1 MALPTKTVEI
11 GFDLS
16 SGGGPF
22 FTLDDPVA
30 GLLDNTNFTLGGTLF
45 YDVTSYV
52 VSIDSTRGRSR
63 ELDRYNAG
71 TLEVLFDNSTRV
83 FDPLNLS
90 SPYAG
95 QIVPHREI
103 RVKSNGSAV
112 FFGLIDDWNLNYNPG
127 GNNTAAAIASDGFTL
142 FAQQTLSAHTA
153 IPQLTGA
160 RINAVLSRP
169 EVNWDATNRNI
180 DTGTINLQG
189 DVVDEGVGALTYLQL
204 VETTES
210 GNLFIDKTGLMTFQ
224 DSLTGPSSA
233 GLVTL
238 TDDGTGIP
246 FSNVAVVYG
255 SELLYNR
262 VVITRDGGS
271 PQTAEDTDSQIAYGI
286 SSLNM
291 DGLLFNSDADA
302 LALADSLLGTYSE
315 PEYRFDSITVQMS
328 ELSTAQ
334 QNSLLA
340 LELTDQVLIK
350 FTPNNI
356 GSQIVKYGQ
365 ITGIDHRVGIF
376 VHEVT
381 FRFRT
386 LEYAE
391 FVLDDVVFGLLDT
404 GRLGN

>member
-1 MALPTKTVEI
+1 MGLPTKTVEI

-16 SGGGPF
+16 SAGGPF
-22 FTLDDPVA
+22 FTLDDPVQ
-30 GLLDNTNFTLGGTLF
+30 GVLDNTSFTLGGTLF
-45 YDVTSYV
+45 YDVTDYV
-52 VSIDSTRGRSR
+52 ININSNRGRSR
-63 ELDRYNAG
+63 ELDKYNAG
-71 TLEVLFDNSTRV
+71 GLEVVFDNSTRV
-83 FDPLNLS
+83 FDPLNS
-90 SPYAG
+90 ASPYAG

-112 FFGLIDDWNLNYNPG
+112 FYGLIDDWNLNYNPG
-127 GNNTAAAIASDGFTL
+127 GDNTAAAVASDGFTL
-142 FAQQTLSAHTA
+142 LAQQTLSAHTA

-160 RINAVLSRP
+160 RIVAILDRP
-169 EVNWDATNRNI
+169 EVNWDSTNRNI
-180 DTGTINLQG
+180 DTGTISLQG
-189 DVVDEGVGALTYLQL
+189 DVVDEGAGALTYLQV

-210 GNLFIDKTGLMTFQ
+210 GNFFIDKSGRITFQ
-224 DSLTGPSSA
+224 DTLTGPSSA
-233 GLVTL
+233 GLVVL

-262 VVITRDGGS
+262 IVITRAGGS
-271 PQTAEDTDSQIAYGI
+271 PKVAEDTDSQNSYGI

-291 DGLLFNSDADA
+291 DGLLFNSDTES
-302 LALADSLLGTYSE
+302 LALADALLGTYSE
-315 PEYRFDSITVQMS
+315 PEYRFDSITIQMS

-340 LELTDQVLIK
+340 LELTDQVKIK

-376 VHEVT
+376 VHELT

-391 FVLDDVVFGLLDT
+391 FVLDDAVFGLLDT